1 MGRLMKY
8 LKDYK
13 KESVLAPLFKLLEAF
28 FELLVPLVMASIIDR
43 GIGSPETG
51 SDMGH
56 IGRMGACLLVLAV
69 LGVFSSFCYQIFS
82 ALAAVGFSTKLR
94 QALFD
99 HIHSLSFT
107 NNDKLVN

>member
-56 IGRMGACLLVLAV
+56 IGRMGACLLILAV
-69 LGVFSSFCYQIFS
+69 VGLLSSVTAQFF
-82 ALAAVGFSTKLR
+82 AARAAVGFSR
-94 QALFD
+94 NCGRP
-99 HIHSLSFT
+99 SLTIFS
-107 NNDKLVN
+107 L